1 MRSVGVGVIGY
12 GFIGKVHAFAYRNIP
27 FFYDPAPL
35 AVRLV
40 GVATSRRETAEAAR
54 AHGGFETATDDWREL
69 VARKDIDIINICTPN
84 SLHVEQILAA
94 IAAGKHVYCDK
105 PLTVNVHEAAA
116 VKRALAGWK
125 GVGQMTF
132 QYRFYSAS
140 QKARQLVEQGFIG
153 TPIGFRGVYL
163 HSGSVDPSVPVK
175 WRQRK
180 SFGGGVLRDIGS
192 HLLDLADWLAGPIES
207 IHAETRVLHPRRPDG
222 RGGMEAVEVEDQV
235 VMTVR
240 CAGGAVG
247 TLEAS
252 KIATG
257 AEDDLRL
264 EVNGDKGAIRLDLMN
279 PDFVEAY
286 SLADPDSPL
295 GGSRG
300 WKRIATLGRFPP
312 PAAFPPPRSTSGW
325 LRGHVHCLHGFLQAV
340 AEGRP
345 ADPSLERGIAVQ
357 RMIDCAE
364 RSAASRTWEKV
375 E

>member
-35 AVRLV
+35 EVRLV

-54 AHGGFETATDDWREL
+54 VHGGFETATPDWREL
-69 VARKDIDIINICTPN
+69 VARADIDIINICTPN
-84 SLHVEQILAA
+84 SLHAEQLVAA
-94 IAAGKHVYCDK
+94 MAAGKHIYCDK
-105 PLTVNVHEAAA
+105 PLTVNVEEAAA
-116 VKRALAGWK
+116 VKRAMAGWK
-125 GVGQMTF
+125 GIGQMTF
-132 QYRFYSAS
+132 HNRFYSATL
-140 QKARQLVEQGFIG
+140 KARQLVEQGFIG
-153 TPIGFRGVYL
+153 TPIGFRGVFL
-163 HSGSVDPSVPVK
+163 HSGSVDPKAPVT

-180 SFGGGVLRDIGS
+180 SFGGGALRDIGS
-192 HLLDLADWLAGPIES
+192 HLLDLTDWLAGPIES
-207 IHAETRVLHPRRPDG
+207 IRAETRTLHSRRPDG
-222 RGGMEAVEVEDQV
+222 RGGTEPVEVDDQV
-235 VMTVR
+235 VMTGR
-240 CAGGAVG
+240 LGGGAVG

-264 EVNGDKGAIRLDLMN
+264 EINGDKGAIRINLME
-279 PDFVEAY
+279 PDFLDVY

-295 GGSRG
+295 GGLRG
-300 WKRIATLGRFPP
+300 WKRIATLGRYPQ

-325 LRGHVHCLHGFLQAV
+325 LRGHTHCLHNFLQAV

-345 ADPSLERGIAVQ
+345 ADPSLDRGIAVQ

-364 RSAASRTWEKV
+364 RAAASHAWETV
-375 E
+375 G